1 VPDDTGP
8 LTDNEHDDPDHV
20 RRFRKTRRHLPH
32 WQAPGASH
40 FLTFTLLDPGVCDLT
55 DGRLAPII
63 IDALQ
68 HWHRERYVLHD
79 YTVMPDHVHVLLQ
92 PAKTAAGWVSL
103 RKITHSLKTWTARQ
117 ANEAIGRK
125 GTLGQDETFD
135 HVVRDRREF
144 NEIAHYIWMN
154 PVRAG
159 LVERPTDWPWWGRGL
174 YQRPPGHEDD

>member
-8 LTDNEHDDPDHV
+8 LTDNEDDDPDHV

-40 FLTFTLLDPGVCDLT
+40 FLTFTLLAPGVCDLT
-55 DGRLAPII
+55 DGRLAPTI

-79 YTVMPDHVHVLLQ
+79 YTVMP
-92 PAKTAAGWVSL
+92 
-103 RKITHSLKTWTARQ
+103 TWTARQ
-117 ANEAIGRK
+117 ANETIGRK
-125 GTLGQDETFD
+125 GPLWQDETFD

-144 NEIAHYIWMN
+144 NAIAHYIWMN
-154 PVRAG
+154 LVRAG

-174 YQRPPGHEDD
+174 YQRPPGHEDG